1 MNKVIYDS
9 NDLKIEIPLEFHNY
23 LKALKETR
31 VKTLK
36 VSNFAKNFI
45 FKNIKRELEKEG
57 HKCYGV
63 LSSLI
68 PVIEHNKELYVS
80 EPFDIFELGLNYLS
94 YIDNLDDSSYIIDEI
109 ESIYKQ
115 YDDIDGIVKCSIYN
129 KDIEQVK
136 GHFYYYNKKE
146 NKVYVLLW
154 GFQEH
159 NENDNE
165 DEDDF
170 NEDF

>member
-1 MNKVIYDS
+1 MNKIIYDS

-23 LKALKETR
+23 LKFLKDTR
-31 VKTLK
+31 IKTLK

-45 FKNIKRELEKEG
+45 FKNIKKELEKDG
-57 HKCYGV
+57 YKCYGI

-94 YIDNLDDSSYIIDEI
+94 YVDNLENSSEIVDEI
-109 ESIYKQ
+109 ESLYKELDDINGFVKCVIYK
-115 YDDIDGIVKCSIYN
+115 
-129 KDIEQVK
+129 KDIEQVR
-136 GHFYYYNKKE
+136 GHFYYYNKNE

-154 GFQEH
+154 GF
-159 NENDNE
+159 
-165 DEDDF
+165 
-170 NEDF
+170 

>member
-1 MNKVIYDS
+1 MNKIIYDS

-23 LKALKETR
+23 LKFLKDTR
-31 VKTLK
+31 IKTLK

-45 FKNIKRELEKEG
+45 FKNIKKELEKDRY
-57 HKCYGV
+57 KCYGI

-94 YIDNLDDSSYIIDEI
+94 YVDNLENSSEIADEI
-109 ESIYKQ
+109 ESLYKELDDINGFVKCVIYK
-115 YDDIDGIVKCSIYN
+115 

-136 GHFYYYNKKE
+136 GHFYYYNKNE

-154 GFQEH
+154 GF
-159 NENDNE
+159 
-165 DEDDF
+165 
-170 NEDF
+170 

>member
-1 MNKVIYDS
+1 MNKIIYDS

-23 LKALKETR
+23 LKFLKNTR
-31 VKTLK
+31 IKTLK

-45 FKNIKRELEKEG
+45 FKNIKKELEKDG
-57 HKCYGV
+57 YKCYGI

-94 YIDNLDDSSYIIDEI
+94 YVDNLENSSEIVDEI
-109 ESIYKQ
+109 ESLYKELDDINGFVKCVIYK
-115 YDDIDGIVKCSIYN
+115 
-129 KDIEQVK
+129 KDIEQVR
-136 GHFYYYNKKE
+136 GHFYYYNKNE

-154 GFQEH
+154 GF
-159 NENDNE
+159 
-165 DEDDF
+165 
-170 NEDF
+170 

>member
-1 MNKVIYDS
+1 MNKIIYDS

-23 LKALKETR
+23 LKFLKDTR
-31 VKTLK
+31 IKTLK

-45 FKNIKRELEKEG
+45 IKKHLEIVRY
-57 HKCYGV
+57 KCYGI

-68 PVIEHNKELYVS
+68 PVIEHNKVLYVS

-94 YIDNLDDSSYIIDEI
+94 YVDNLENSSEIADEI
-109 ESIYKQ
+109 ESLYKELDDINGFVKCVIYK
-115 YDDIDGIVKCSIYN
+115 

-136 GHFYYYNKKE
+136 GHFYYYNKNE

-154 GFQEH
+154 GF
-159 NENDNE
+159 
-165 DEDDF
+165 
-170 NEDF
+170 

>member
-1 MNKVIYDS
+1 MNKIIYNS

-23 LKALKETR
+23 LKFLKDTR
-31 VKTLK
+31 IKTLK

-45 FKNIKRELEKEG
+45 FKNIKKELEKDG
-57 HKCYGV
+57 YKCYGI

-94 YIDNLDDSSYIIDEI
+94 YVDNLENSSEIADEI
-109 ESIYKQ
+109 ESLYKELDDINGFVKCVIYK
-115 YDDIDGIVKCSIYN
+115 

-136 GHFYYYNKKE
+136 GHFYYYNKNE

-154 GFQEH
+154 GF
-159 NENDNE
+159 
-165 DEDDF
+165 
-170 NEDF
+170 

>member
-1 MNKVIYDS
+1 MNKIIYDS

-23 LKALKETR
+23 LKFLKDTR
-31 VKTLK
+31 IKTLK

-45 FKNIKRELEKEG
+45 FKNIKKELEKDG
-57 HKCYGV
+57 YKCYGI

-94 YIDNLDDSSYIIDEI
+94 YVDNLENSSEIADEI
-109 ESIYKQ
+109 ESLYKELDDINGFVKCVIYK
-115 YDDIDGIVKCSIYN
+115 

-136 GHFYYYNKKE
+136 GHFYYYNKNE

-154 GFQEH
+154 GF
-159 NENDNE
+159 
-165 DEDDF
+165 
-170 NEDF
+170 

>member
-1 MNKVIYDS
+1 MNKIIYDS

-23 LKALKETR
+23 LKFLKDTR
-31 VKTLK
+31 IKTLK

-45 FKNIKRELEKEG
+45 FKNIKKELKKDGYE
-57 HKCYGV
+57 CYGI

-94 YIDNLDDSSYIIDEI
+94 YVDNLENSSEIADEI
-109 ESIYKQ
+109 ESLYKELDDINGFVKCVIYK
-115 YDDIDGIVKCSIYN
+115 

-136 GHFYYYNKKE
+136 GHFYYYNKNE

-154 GFQEH
+154 GF
-159 NENDNE
+159 
-165 DEDDF
+165 
-170 NEDF
+170 